1 MKILVSGSS
10 GLVGSALIPT
20 LSGAGHE
27 VLRLVRKKGIADSVY
42 WDPAKGVIDATG
54 LAGVDAAVHL
64 AGENIAAGRWTTA
77 QKAKIVDSR
86 VKGTSLLADALAK
99 LKRRPEVMVSA
110 SAIGFYGDRGD
121 ETLREDSPPGTGFL
135 PDTSR
140 KWEGAA
146 EPASR
151 AGIRV
156 VHPRIGIVLARKGGA
171 LPKMALPF
179 KLGVGGKIGTGR
191 QYMSW
196 IALDDLTAVILHCIE
211 SPHLQGP
218 VNAVAGAVTNL
229 EFTKALGRALKRPTL
244 FPLPAFAAR
253 IAMGEMADELLL
265 ASTRVEAARLA
276 ASGFQFRHRNLED
289 TLRRILKS

>member
-10 GLVGSALIPT
+10 GLVGSALIPV

-27 VLRLVRKKGIADSVY
+27 VVRLVRKKGLAGSVY
-42 WDPAKGVIDATG
+42 WEPAGGVIDVTD
-54 LAGVDAAVHL
+54 LAGVDAVVHL
-64 AGENIAAGRWTTA
+64 AGENIAGGRWTSV
-77 QKAKIVDSR
+77 QKAKIADSR
-86 VKGTSLLADALAK
+86 VRGTSLLADAVAK
-99 LKRRPEVMVSA
+99 LKRRPDVMVSA
-110 SAIGFYGDRGD
+110 SAIGFYGDRGN
-121 ETLREDSPPGTGFL
+121 EILREDSGPGTGFL
-135 PDTSR
+135 PATCR
-140 KWEGAA
+140 KWEAAA

-156 VHPRIGIVLARKGGA
+156 VHPRIGIVLAREGGA

-179 KLGVGGKIGTGR
+179 KLGAGGKIGTGQ

-211 SPHLQGP
+211 NSHLQGP

-229 EFTKALGRALKRPTL
+229 EFTKALGHALKRPTL

-253 IAMGEMADELLL
+253 IVMGEMADGLLL
-265 ASTRVEAARLA
+265 ASARVESARLA
-276 ASGFQFRHRNLED
+276 ASGFQFRHRNLEE
-289 TLRRILKS
+289 TLKRILK